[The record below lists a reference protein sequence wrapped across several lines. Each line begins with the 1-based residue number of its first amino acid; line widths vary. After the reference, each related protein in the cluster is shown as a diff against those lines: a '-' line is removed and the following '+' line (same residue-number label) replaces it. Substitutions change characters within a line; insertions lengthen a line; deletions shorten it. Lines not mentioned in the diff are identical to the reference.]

1 VIWPCVLQH
10 VNCTSNLLAQLVHR
24 DHLNTLIVNLYPGN
38 EGYSLMLRGRN
49 GCDSETIRLPYEV
62 LNGDYVFYWMRNIKR
77 KAKSDKLL

>member
-1 VIWPCVLQH
+1 MGLNCFVQH
-10 VNCTSNLLAQLVHR
+10 VNCSSNLLAELVRR

-62 LNGDYVFYWMRNIKR
+62 YENVY
-77 KAKSDKLL
+77 